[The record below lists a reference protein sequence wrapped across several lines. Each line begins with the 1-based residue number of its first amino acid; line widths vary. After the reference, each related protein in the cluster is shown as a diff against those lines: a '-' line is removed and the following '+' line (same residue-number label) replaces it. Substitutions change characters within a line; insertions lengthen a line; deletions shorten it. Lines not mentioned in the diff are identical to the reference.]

1 MVKTYMNRSDLMS
14 NKKVTEKWE
23 KDVEFSIEY
32 TKHLHSEMTPFQ
44 QIEIYDSNT
53 FGKFFTLDGY
63 FMITEKDEFV
73 YHEMISNVPF
83 AVNPDIKRVLIIGGG
98 DGGTAREVAKFKHV
112 EVIDMVE
119 IDERVVR
126 LCEEY
131 FPQTASILSKD
142 SRINLFFEDGVN
154 FVKQKLNNS
163 YDLILV
169 DSTDP
174 IGPGEG
180 LFTNEFYNDCYR
192 ILSDDGILIN
202 QHESPFFDKDKVQ
215 MKRAHKRIKSHFPI
229 ARVYMFH
236 QTIYA
241 SGLWLFG
248 FASKKF
254 DPIKDHKPLKWEEF
268 NLKTRYYNS
277 DLHKAAFCLPNYIF
291 EELNKD

>member
-1 MVKTYMNRSDLMS
+1 MK
-14 NKKVTEKWE
+14 NKLVTEFWE
-23 KDVEFSIEY
+23 KDVEFSIKY

-44 QIEIYDSNT
+44 QIEIYDSDT

-63 FMITEKDEFV
+63 FTITEEDEFV

-83 AVNPDIKRVLIIGGG
+83 AVNPNIKRVLIIGGG
-98 DGGTAREVAKFKHV
+98 DGGTAREVSKFKHV
-112 EVIDMVE
+112 ETIDMVE

-131 FPQTASILSKD
+131 FPQTASVLSKD
-142 SRINLFFEDGVN
+142 KRIHLFFEDGVN
-154 FVKQKLNNS
+154 FVHQKKANS

-180 LFTNEFYNDCYR
+180 LFTTAFYDDCYR

-202 QHESPFFDKDKVQ
+202 QHESPFFNKDKIQ
-215 MKRAHKRIKSHFPI
+215 MQRAHKRIKDRFEV
-229 ARVYMFH
+229 AKVYMFH

-248 FASKKF
+248 FASKKY
-254 DPIKDHKPLKWEEF
+254 DPIKDHKPEIWESF

-277 DLHKAAFCLPNYIF
+277 ELHKECFALPNYVK
-291 EELNKD
+291 EALKDI

>member
-1 MVKTYMNRSDLMS
+1 MKDKL
-14 NKKVTEKWE
+14 VTEFWE
-23 KDVEFSIEY
+23 KDVEFSIKY

-44 QIEIYDSNT
+44 QIEIYDSDT

-83 AVNPDIKRVLIIGGG
+83 AVNPGIKRVLIIGGG
-98 DGGTAREVAKFKHV
+98 DGGTAREVSKFNHV

-131 FPQTASILSKD
+131 FPQTASVLSKD
-142 SRINLFFEDGVN
+142 KRINLFFEDGVN
-154 FVKQKLNNS
+154 YVHQKPENS

-180 LFTNEFYNDCYR
+180 LFTRTFYDDCYR

-202 QHESPFFDKDKVQ
+202 QHESPFFNKDKIQ
-215 MKRAHKRIKSHFPI
+215 MQRAHKRIKDRFEI
-229 ARVYMFH
+229 AKVYMFH

-248 FASKKF
+248 FASKKY
-254 DPIKDHKPLKWEEF
+254 DPINDHKPDLWEAF
-268 NLKTRYYNS
+268 NIKTRYYNS
-277 DLHKAAFCLPNYIF
+277 DLHKACFALPNYVKNSLENI
-291 EELNKD
+291 